1 MRNRILEYLPRQ
13 WRPDRLRERAESLP
27 DWRHW
32 TKKAEDL
39 VAKHPGPCLAT
50 AFALGVAVAWWIKR
64 T

>member
-1 MRNRILEYLPRQ
+1 MRNRILEFLPRE

-27 DWRHW
+27 DMRHW
-32 TKKAEDL
+32 VDEAEKL

-64 T
+64 R